1 MFEIHFTDNYEK
13 EIHIKGDTDLVR
25 QLYNI
30 LDKETQIFGYTESC
44 RSNPPNIREHAEF
57 DIGLW
62 NLKGPVGHS
71 SVAQLFLNFI
81 ETNKIKIDERTRYL
95 LNFWIF
101 ELKMINEGTSYR
113 SKYPLTSRELISP
126 KQLNLVLD
134 KCKENDNEPSFLDLF
149 NLFENSKRMEQVG
162 KAGQPLSPYEWET
175 DSFAASKEARAKYNR
190 TSYTQEQGDNLFF
203 KLPVSGSPSLPKAI
217 SPIDSKTQMIFNWQ

>member
-1 MFEIHFTDNYEK
+1 MFEIQFTDNYEK

-62 NLKGPVGHS
+62 NLKGPVGRS

-81 ETNKIKIDERTRYL
+81 ETNKIKIDERTSYIL
-95 LNFWIF
+95 HFWIF
-101 ELKMINEGTSYR
+101 ELEMINQGKSYR
-113 SKYPLTSRELISP
+113 SKYPITSRELISP

-134 KCKENDNEPSFLDLF
+134 KCKENDNQPLFQDLF

-162 KAGQPLSPYEWET
+162 KTGQPLSPYEWET

-190 TSYTQEQGDNLFF
+190 TSYAQEQGGNLFF
-203 KLPVSGSPSLPKAI
+203 KRPVAGNPSLPKAI
-217 SPIDSKTQMIFNWQ
+217 FPMDSETLNDFN

>member
-1 MFEIHFTDNYEK
+1 MFEIQFTDNYEK

-62 NLKGPVGHS
+62 NLKGPVGRS

-81 ETNKIKIDERTRYL
+81 ETNKIKIDERTSYIL
-95 LNFWIF
+95 HFWIF
-101 ELKMINEGTSYR
+101 ELEMINQGKSYR
-113 SKYPLTSRELISP
+113 SKYPITSRELISP

-134 KCKENDNEPSFLDLF
+134 KCKENDSEPLFQDLL
-149 NLFENSKRMEQVG
+149 NLFENSKRREQVG
-162 KAGQPLSPYEWET
+162 KTGQPLSPYEWET

-190 TSYTQEQGDNLFF
+190 TSYTQDQGSNLFF
-203 KLPVSGSPSLPKAI
+203 KLPVTGNPSLPKSI
-217 SPIDSKTQMIFNWQ
+217 SPMNFKTLNDFN